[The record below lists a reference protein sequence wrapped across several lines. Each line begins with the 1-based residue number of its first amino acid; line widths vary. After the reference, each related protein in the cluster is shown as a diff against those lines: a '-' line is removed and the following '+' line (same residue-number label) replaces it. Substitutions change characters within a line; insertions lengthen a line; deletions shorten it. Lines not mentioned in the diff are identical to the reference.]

1 MNVPESKKARTRL
14 GLESK
19 YLHEWRLLLVK
30 INPEKEGKS
39 DKGRAERESKSFL
52 STNEREL

>member
-1 MNVPESKKARTRL
+1 MQESKKARTRL

-30 INPEKEGKS
+30 INPEEEGKS